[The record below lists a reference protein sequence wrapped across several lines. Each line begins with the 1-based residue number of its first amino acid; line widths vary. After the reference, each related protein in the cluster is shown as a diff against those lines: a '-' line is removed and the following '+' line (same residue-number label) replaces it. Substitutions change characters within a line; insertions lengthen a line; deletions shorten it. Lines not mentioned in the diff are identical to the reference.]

1 MMSYNPAMLVD
12 FYELTMAQGY
22 FDAGKQDQIAHF
34 DLFFRK
40 VPDDGGYAIFAGLER
55 IVAFVK
61 SFHFTGDDIAYLRSR
76 SLFSEAFLS
85 YLQDLRFTGDIRA
98 MKEGAVMFP
107 NEPILTV
114 RAPIIEAQLLE
125 TVLLQAVNH
134 QSLIAT
140 KASRIKR
147 AAGGR
152 LVLEFGARRAHGASA
167 SIDGARAAYIG
178 GADATSNTVADQL
191 YGVKALGTMAHSWI
205 QLFDSEYEAFVAYAQ
220 SYPES
225 STFLVDT
232 YDTLNSGVP
241 NAIRVIQEVLLPKQ
255 AKNYAIRIDSGDLSY
270 LAKEARKQLDAAG
283 LHDCRIVAS
292 NALDE
297 HLIRALVQDG
307 APIDIFGVG
316 ERLITAKS
324 DPVFGAVYKLV
335 AVEEDDTIVPRI
347 KLSDNVAKITTPH
360 VKNLYRIYGDSG
372 QAEADYITLQDEIID
387 SSQPL
392 EIFDPHDTWKT
403 KTFDDYRIESL
414 LHPVFAHGE
423 FVGEQPPLEAIRNH
437 AASQLDELWDEV
449 RRFDHPHRYYVDL
462 SMRLWTLKDRLIH
475 DNRK

>member
-1 MMSYNPAMLVD
+1 MIAYNPAMLVD

-34 DLFFRK
+34 DLFFRR
-40 VPDDGGYAIFAGLER
+40 VPDDGGYAIFAGRER
-55 IVAFVK
+55 IVDVVK
-61 SFHFTGDDIAYLRSR
+61 SFHFNDDDITYLRSR
-76 SLFSEAFLS
+76 GLFTEEFLA
-85 YLQDLRFTGDIRA
+85 YLRNLRFTGDIRA
-98 MKEGAVMFP
+98 MNEGTVMFP

-125 TVLLQAVNH
+125 TVLLQAMNH

-147 AAGGR
+147 AADGR

-178 GADATSNTVADQL
+178 GVDATSNTVADQW

-205 QLFDSEYEAFVAYAQ
+205 QLFDTEYEAFAAYAR
-220 SYPES
+220 SYPDA

-241 NAIRVIQEVLLPKQ
+241 NAIRVIQEELIPKG
-255 AKNYAIRIDSGDLSY
+255 ATNYAIRIDSGDLSY

-283 LHDCRIVAS
+283 LTECRIVAS

-297 HLIRALVQDG
+297 HLIRSLVQNG

-335 AVEEDDTIVPRI
+335 AVEEEGTIVPKI
-347 KLSDNVAKITTPH
+347 KLSDNVAKITTPA
-360 VKNLYRIYGDSG
+360 VKNLYRIYGESHH
-372 QAEADYITLQDEIID
+372 AEADFITLYDETID
-387 SSQPL
+387 ATKPL

-403 KTFDDYRIESL
+403 KTFTNYRIEAL
-414 LHPVFAHGE
+414 LHPVFEQGV
-423 FVGEQPPLEAIRNH
+423 FVGKRPALDDIRSH
-437 AASQLDELWDEV
+437 AATQLDELWDEV

-462 SMRLWTLKDRLIH
+462 SKKLWTLKDRLIH
-475 DNRK
+475 DHRK